1 MARFWDEVRDGEP
14 CREIDRATWTDRH
27 TRAGT
32 PPPRGMGPVGRVP
45 AEQAADRLR
54 YAALLI
60 ALALVAAS
68 ACIWSLGGLR

>member
-1 MARFWDEVRDGEP
+1 MTGYWDEVRDGVP

-27 TRAGT
+27 TRAGN
-32 PPPRGMGPVGRVP
+32 PPPQGMGPVGRRP

-60 ALALVAAS
+60 ALALVAAG
-68 ACIWSLGGLR
+68 ACIWSLGALR

>member
-1 MARFWDEVRDGEP
+1 MGVWDEVRDGVP

-27 TRAGT
+27 TSAGD
-32 PPPRGMGPVGRVP
+32 PPPAWMGPAGRRP

-60 ALALVAAS
+60 ALALVAGGT
-68 ACIWSLGGLR
+68 CVLSLGGLQ